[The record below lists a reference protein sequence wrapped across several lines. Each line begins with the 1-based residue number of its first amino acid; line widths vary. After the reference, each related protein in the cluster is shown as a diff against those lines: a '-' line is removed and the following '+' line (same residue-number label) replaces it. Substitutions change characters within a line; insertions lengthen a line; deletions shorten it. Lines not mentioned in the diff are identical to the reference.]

1 MSLVRIQFRFL
12 VQILDNFFVM
22 KLRKIISAIVLTSMM
37 LSTSNPAQ
45 AQRRTSQTA
54 SLGQMSCQGINRS
67 DRYSAKNQDVPV
79 GFEMF
84 RAVAELNNGSWIE
97 QENPATVVCRLAA
110 AGQSPKYR
118 RLTLAFGLSDRN
130 RLSSS
135 STVRLAIYKDGNL
148 FEYKDITGGQKLL
161 WNIDV
166 SGTRS
171 LAMKATCLRSPE
183 NYCPGIYFFEDILE

>member
-1 MSLVRIQFRFL
+1 
-12 VQILDNFFVM
+12 M

-37 LSTSNPAQ
+37 LSTSSSAQ
-45 AQRRTSQTA
+45 AQRRTSRTA
-54 SLGQMSCQGINRS
+54 SLAQMSCQGINRS
-67 DRYSAKNQDVPV
+67 DRYSARNQDVPI
-79 GFEMF
+79 GLEMF
-84 RAVAELNNGSWIE
+84 RAIAKLNGFSNEIYKE
-97 QENPATVVCRLAA
+97 EPVRVVCRLAA

-118 RLTLAFGLSDRN
+118 RLTLAFGLSDRD
-130 RLSSS
+130 RRSSN
-135 STVRLAIYKDGNL
+135 STNRLAIYKDGNL